1 MVSCNTIK
9 SNVKRICA
17 ANFDK
22 RIKIQ
27 TSSISGNN
35 TPGGAASTAFAD
47 VATVWAMV
55 KTSPNREFVDGVNVS
70 NGINTDFFIRY
81 NSTIDFTKQ
90 LWVEY
95 NNERYKIEIPENI
108 DKSDET
114 VRLRSRE
121 LGNKNIQGNQR

>member
-1 MVSCNTIK
+1 MVNCNTIK
-9 SNVKRICA
+9 PNVKRICA

-35 TPGGAASTAFAD
+35 TPGAAASTAFAD

-55 KTSPNREFVDGVNVS
+55 KTTPSREFVDGVNVS
-70 NGINTDFFIRY
+70 NGVNTDFFIRY
-81 NSTIDFTKQ
+81 NSSIDFKKQ

-95 NNERYKIEIPENI
+95 NNERYKIDNPENI

-114 VRLRSRE
+114 IRLRSRE
-121 LGNKNIQGNQR
+121 LGNKTIEGNQR